1 MALSYMERHGA
12 ITAKEYA
19 RMTGLNKKAAEAE
32 LDAFAYNR
40 RLIVSVL
47 YKNKKKVY
55 IIKSNGNCRLYGFK
69 R

>member
-12 ITAKEYA
+12 IAAKEYA

-40 RLIVSVL
+40 RRIVSVL